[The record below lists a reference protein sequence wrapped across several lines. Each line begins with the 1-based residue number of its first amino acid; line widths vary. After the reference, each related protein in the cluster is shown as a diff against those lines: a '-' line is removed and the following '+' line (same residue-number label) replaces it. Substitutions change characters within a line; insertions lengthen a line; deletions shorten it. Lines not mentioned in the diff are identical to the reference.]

1 MERADNLNIHKMKLI
16 VFSICLNEEKTIG
29 ELLDRIPKK
38 IEGIDEIVKMVIDDG
53 STDNTVKIAKEHG
66 ALVYS
71 NHRQKKLAYSF
82 QVAIDKALKL
92 GADISVNID
101 GDLQFLP
108 EEIPLLVKPILDGKA
123 DFVAGNRFEKQRPQD
138 MSLGKYYGNQ
148 LGAKVV
154 SSITNQHFDDVTCGY
169 RAYSKE
175 AMLEMNIDSKYT
187 YTQESFQLMA
197 SKNLN
202 ILQVPISIK
211 YFEGRKS
218 RVVKSVFSFIT
229 VSAFNILR
237 AFRDFAPM
245 KFFGLLSLIPFIFGI
260 LAMLF
265 VIIYR
270 LKTGTFTPFKFLGL
284 AGIYSFTLGIVIAL
298 FGLLSDMLGRMVN
311 NQEKILYYSKKNYYS
326 KRKNK

>member
-1 MERADNLNIHKMKLI
+1 MKLI

-53 STDNTVKIAKEHG
+53 STDNTVKEATQHG

-108 EEIPLLVKPILDGKA
+108 EEIPLLVKPIVDGRA
-123 DFVAGNRFEKQRPQD
+123 DFVAGSRFTKGKRPQH
-138 MSLGKYYGNQ
+138 MSKGKFLGNQ

-154 SSITNQHFDDVTCGY
+154 SSITNQHFDDVTCGF
-169 RAYSKE
+169 RAYSRE
-175 AMLEMNIDSKYT
+175 AMLQMNIDSKYT

-202 ILQVPISIK
+202 IVQVPISIK
-211 YFEGRKS
+211 YFKGRKS
-218 RVVKSVFSFIT
+218 RVVKTVFSFIT

-245 KFFGLLSLIPFIFGI
+245 KFFGLLSIIPFVFGI
-260 LAMLF
+260 IAIIF
-265 VIIYR
+265 VVIFR
-270 LKTGTFTPFKFLGL
+270 LNTGTFTPFKFLGL

-298 FGLLSDMLGRMVN
+298 FGLLSDMLGRIVN
-311 NQEKILYYSKKNYYS
+311 NQEKILYYDKKNYYS
-326 KRKNK
+326 KFKKKR

>member
-1 MERADNLNIHKMKLI
+1 MKLI

-108 EEIPLLVKPILDGKA
+108 EEIPLLVKPIVDGTA
-123 DFVAGNRFEKQRPQD
+123 QFVAGSRFSKGKRPEN
-138 MSLGKYYGNQ
+138 MSKGKYLGNQ

-326 KRKNK
+326 KLKKKK

>member
-1 MERADNLNIHKMKLI
+1 MKLI

-53 STDNTVKIAKEHG
+53 STDNTVKVAKDHG

-71 NHRQKKLAYSF
+71 NYRQKRLAYSF
-82 QVAIDKALKL
+82 QVAMDKALKL

-108 EEIPLLVKPILDGKA
+108 EEIPLLVKPIVEGKA
-123 DFVAGNRFEKQRPQD
+123 DFVAGSRFGKGKRPEH
-138 MSLGKYYGNQ
+138 MSKGKFLGNQ

-154 SSITNQHFDDVTCGY
+154 SSITNQHFDDVTCGF
-169 RAYSKE
+169 RAYSRE
-175 AMLEMNIDSKYT
+175 AMLQMNIDSKYT

-202 ILQVPISIK
+202 IVQVPISIK
-211 YFEGRKS
+211 YFKGRKS
-218 RVVKSVFSFIT
+218 RVVKSIFSFIT

-245 KFFGLLSLIPFIFGI
+245 KFFGLLSIIPFVFGI
-260 LAMLF
+260 LAMIF
-265 VIIYR
+265 VIIFR

-284 AGIYSFTLGIVIAL
+284 AGIYSFTLGIVTAL
-298 FGLLSDMLGRMVN
+298 FGLLSDMLGRIVN
-311 NQEKILYYSKKNYYS
+311 NQEKILYYDKNNYYS
-326 KRKNK
+326 KFKKKR